1 MSPAPGRP
9 GGGRRLPQVRQPSAA
24 GVSVRPLR
32 FFHRKPHAPAAQ
44 PAAAAASDPL
54 DPSHL
59 SRVFRPPTWLR
70 DLGLMSWFL
79 VGMLALLVGVTWV
92 LGITSTIVEPVVVGT
107 VVAIVAAPL
116 VAWLQRH
123 RVKRGLGAAIVIL
136 SLIAIVVVVVA
147 LVIGGILDQS
157 GEIRSTVGHGGDKI
171 EGWFHDAD
179 ANSTSGPRQD
189 VNQAV
194 SNGGA
199 TLLHG
204 LAEGIRGLTSLIF
217 FLTFTVFSVFFLLT
231 GGPGIRRWVD
241 RHMGLPVELATL
253 ITSNVMVATRRY
265 FLGVTMVAAFNAAV
279 VGIGALILD
288 VPLAGTI
295 AVVTFVTAYI
305 PYIGAFISGAFAVL
319 LALGGN
325 GTDTALI
332 MLVIV
337 ILANGLLQNLFQPLA
352 YGAALDL
359 NPLAVLIV
367 TIGAGALFGMI
378 GMIVAAPLLSA
389 GTHVAREIARAREA
403 AEPPATAGAPLQS
416 GP

>member
-1 MSPAPGRP
+1 LRLFHRIPRP
-9 GGGRRLPQVRQPSAA
+9 STGEAAA
-24 GVSVRPLR
+24 GVQ
-32 FFHRKPHAPAAQ
+32 A
-44 PAAAAASDPL
+44 DPL
-54 DPSHL
+54 DPRYL

-79 VGMLALLVGVTWV
+79 VGLLALLVGVIWI
-92 LGITSTIVEPVVVGT
+92 LGITSTIVDPVAVGT
-107 VVAIVAAPL
+107 VIAIVAAPV

-123 RVKRGLGAAIVIL
+123 HVRRGFGAAIVIL
-136 SLIAIVVVVVA
+136 TLIAVVVVVFA
-147 LVIGGILDQS
+147 LVIGGIIDHS
-157 GEIRSTVGHGGDKI
+157 GEIRSTVGHAGDRI

-179 ANSTSGPRQD
+179 ANNTSNARQD
-189 VNQAV
+189 VDHAV
-194 SNGGA
+194 SSGGA
-199 TLLHG
+199 TLLQG
-204 LAEGIRGLTSLIF
+204 VASGIRGLTSLIF
-217 FLTFTVFSVFFLLT
+217 FLTFTAFTVFFLLT

-241 RHMGLPVELATL
+241 RHLGLPVELATL
-253 ITSNVMVATRRY
+253 ITTNVMSAMRKY
-265 FLGVTMVAAFNAAV
+265 FLGVTAVAAFNAAV

-295 AVVTFVTAYI
+295 AIVTFVTAYI

-319 LALGGN
+319 IALGAN

-352 YGAALDL
+352 FGAALDL

-367 TIGAGALFGMI
+367 TIASGALFGMI

-389 GTHVAREIARAREA
+389 GVHVAREIARASARETP
-403 AEPPATAGAPLQS
+403 EPPAAASAPLAS